1 MSSRDRAEL
10 EVEPGAE
17 LGGGRFESVLFPA
30 GSADA
35 ARTPPAPGEDP
46 LEDAKLVDLHLDELI
61 AQVLAGQE
69 RFELEPLFRMTL
81 QEPESIAYRH
91 EVVRELKRPEVGGPL
106 RDFIG
111 ATDEMRRRLELS
123 ERLRNRYQKQYWHL
137 AAAERWCVGLRA
149 LDRALS
155 PLELRSRALR
165 GLRERLAAHLNSS
178 AFVELE
184 AETCRLLAELGEV
197 RYTVAIRGLRVT
209 VSRYEREADLTN
221 AVEELFAR
229 FRQGERERRPFRVH
243 ERAELDPVEEQVLAR
258 VATLNSEL
266 FARLDAYYERWR
278 EFAEPALVR
287 FDREV
292 RFYLAYL
299 GYVARFEAAGLRFS
313 LPEVRLRGERLFA
326 EDGFDPVL
334 AARLLERG
342 ARIVLNDFELSGPER
357 FLVITGP
364 NQGGKTTF
372 ARMFGQLHHLAAL
385 GLPVPAARACLPLA
399 DHVLTHFARV
409 ERPSALRSDFEDDL
423 VRIRRILER
432 AGEGSIVVLNE
443 SFAGTSVG
451 DARVIGRRLLTWLI
465 GRGTRGVLVTFID
478 ELSAL
483 GSATVSMVSIVEG
496 SGEGRRT
503 YLLERRPADGRAYAV
518 ALAER
523 YGLSYER
530 LRARLDDA
538 LGLARGAATAGRAE
552 QDLVAPLRASPCSA
566 SAEEGGSEHR
576 LLAPSRVS
584 ARRRADGG
592 GAKVE
597 EDGDREGGA

>member
-1 MSSRDRAEL
+1 M
-10 EVEPGAE
+10 
-17 LGGGRFESVLFPA
+17 
-30 GSADA
+30 
-35 ARTPPAPGEDP
+35 
-46 LEDAKLVDLHLDELI
+46 
-61 AQVLAGQE
+61 
-69 RFELEPLFRMTL
+69 
-81 QEPESIAYRH
+81 
-91 EVVRELKRPEVGGPL
+91 
-106 RDFIG
+106 
-111 ATDEMRRRLELS
+111 
-123 ERLRNRYQKQYWHL
+123 
-137 AAAERWCVGLRA
+137 
-149 LDRALS
+149 
-155 PLELRSRALR
+155 
-165 GLRERLAAHLNSS
+165 
-178 AFVELE
+178 
-184 AETCRLLAELGEV
+184 
-197 RYTVAIRGLRVT
+197 T

-342 ARIVLNDFELSGPER
+342 ARVVLNDFELSGPER

-409 ERPSALRSDFEDDL
+409 ERLSALRSDFEDDL

-530 LRARLDDA
+530 LRARLDDG

-584 ARRRADGG
+584 PRRRADGG